1 MVHHFIFKDTE
12 TGRELVLPVT
22 PKGYDIEHGRKAN
35 SISMQQVGD
44 VNLPG
49 LPVLLDTELECLLPA
64 QAYPFLQ
71 PGAGTNPWVYLEQLE
86 KWSDA
91 GTVLRFVVSG
101 TPVNAA
107 VILDPIRYREQD
119 GTGDLYCTIPLRG
132 YRALEADT
140 VQSSQ
145 TGNANR
151 SAEAEPE
158 RFIHYFV
165 AAQTFAAHNAYFRA
179 RQHKTILLTAGQS
192 HAGMH
197 CIDVQTDEEEFV
209 RALVQMQHS
218 VRRPEHTLPAPPPTG
233 QPLSDREAE
242 VLALVARGLINKQIA
257 DQLGIG
263 LTTVISHRRNIMEKL
278 GIRSVAGLVVYA
290 LAAGYADPD
299 GM

>member
-1 MVHHFIFKDTE
+1 MPRQFIFKDTE

-107 VILDPIRYREQD
+107 VLLDPIRYREQD

-158 RFIHYFV
+158 RSDTYTVQAGDTLGAICRRFYGDFSLYGRLAAANGIANPDLIHP
-165 AAQTFAAHNAYFRA
+165 
-179 RQHKTILLTAGQS
+179 GQ
-192 HAGMH
+192 
-197 CIDVQTDEEEFV
+197 VLRLPVREE
-209 RALVQMQHS
+209 
-218 VRRPEHTLPAPPPTG
+218 LPAAAAPSRSRQASTATKTRYDDNDRRWKVQLSKEDAVQVANHSDFKKAFDSAKSHLNGGGILGG
-233 QPLSDREAE
+233 Q
-242 VLALVARGLINKQIA
+242 
-257 DQLGIG
+257 
-263 LTTVISHRRNIMEKL
+263 
-278 GIRSVAGLVVYA
+278 
-290 LAAGYADPD
+290 
-299 GM
+299 

>member
-1 MVHHFIFKDTE
+1 MPHQFIFKDTE

-107 VILDPIRYREQD
+107 VLLDPIRYREQD

-132 YRALEADT
+132 YRALAVET
-140 VQSSQ
+140 TESRQ
-145 TGNANR
+145 TGNGAR
-151 SAEAEPE
+151 TVEAEPE
-158 RFIHYFV
+158 R
-165 AAQTFAAHNAYFRA
+165 
-179 RQHKTILLTAGQS
+179 
-192 HAGMH
+192 
-197 CIDVQTDEEEFV
+197 
-209 RALVQMQHS
+209 
-218 VRRPEHTLPAPPPTG
+218 
-233 QPLSDREAE
+233 AE
-242 VLALVARGLINKQIA
+242 
-257 DQLGIG
+257 
-263 LTTVISHRRNIMEKL
+263 TYTV
-278 GIRSVAGLVVYA
+278 VAGDTLSA
-290 LAAGYADPD
+290 I
-299 GM
+299 